1 MRVKG
6 KCGFRIHQHPIL
18 ESRGSKDDAIADMHV
33 LVDDSL
39 YDRRYSS
46 IQTEQEDIEVPIG
59 MGFVYDEI
67 SRKLLCMSHQKEC
80 SHLLAIR
87 KYNLFISTAIKLP

>member
-6 KCGFRIHQHPIL
+6 ECGFRIYKHPIL
-18 ESRGSKDDAIADMHV
+18 EPRGPKDDAIADMHV

-39 YDRRYSS
+39 YERRYSS
-46 IQTEQEDIEVPIG
+46 IPTEQEDIEVPIG
-59 MGFVYDEI
+59 MGFVYEEI
-67 SRKLLCMSHQKEC
+67 SRKLQCMSRQKEC

-87 KYNLFISTAIKLP
+87 KYNLLISTAIKLP